1 MLATARRCPGGG
13 GGCAAAAAL
22 PRKLK
27 QVCLILATG
36 THQWHSP
43 GPGRY
48 THTHHCLPCASP
60 AADADQQQ
68 LNEAG
73 AGAGYAIDYQR
84 PVTPQEWD
92 LVHEW
97 QVDVEPQELTRM
109 QALLAAAL
117 TVAAVAAAIAI
128 TRKRRG

>member
-1 MLATARRCPGGG
+1 M
-13 GGCAAAAAL
+13 

-27 QVCLILATG
+27 VSLILATG
-36 THQWHSP
+36 PHQWHSP
-43 GPGRY
+43 GSERF

-73 AGAGYAIDYQR
+73 IGAGYAIDYQR
-84 PVTPQEWD
+84 PVTPEEWD
-92 LVHEW
+92 LVQELHG
-97 QVDVEPQELTRM
+97 DAEPQELTRT